1 MFFGVIT
8 MIATIIKWFVKD
20 YEKTGDPVVRRK
32 YGEVCGFAGIF
43 LNVLLFIGKFIAG
56 QLSGSIAITADAFNN
71 LSDAGSSVVTL
82 IGFRLAGRKPDPE
95 HPFGHGRIEYVSGLM
110 VALLI
115 LMMAFE
121 LIKSSVGKI
130 ISPEPVDS
138 SPVVIIILLA
148 SIGVK
153 LYMSLYNR
161 KYGRKI
167 NSAAMVA
174 TSVDSLSDC
183 ISTAVVLA
191 ATVIAK
197 YTAFNIDGWCGL
209 LVGIFILIAGVRA
222 VTETLSPL
230 LGQPP
235 EKEFVEEIER
245 IVMEHEDILGIHD
258 LVVHDYGPGRRM
270 ISLHAEV
277 DADGNVLELHDL
289 IDNIEVQLRHEL
301 DCEAVIHMDPIVNN
315 EETRELKAMVAEA
328 LAEIG
333 STLHMHDFRVVPG
346 VTHTNLIF
354 DVVVPYEYKT
364 SEDDLREQIDAA
376 VKARRSDCFTVVQI
390 DRDYVSGKEK

>member
-1 MFFGVIT
+1 
-8 MIATIIKWFVKD
+8 MISLLIRMLVKNK
-20 YEKTGDPVVRRK
+20 EQVNDPVVRRK
-32 YGEVCGFAGIF
+32 YGEVCGMAGIL
-43 LNVLLFIGKFIAG
+43 LNLLLFVGKFIAG
-56 QLSGSIAITADAFNN
+56 QLSGSIAVTADAFNN

-82 IGFRLAGRKPDPE
+82 IGFRLAGRKPDPD

-110 VALLI
+110 VALII

-121 LIKSSVGKI
+121 LIKSSVEKI
-130 ISPEPVDS
+130 ITPQPVDTS
-138 SPVVIIILLA
+138 LTVIIILIA

-153 LYMSLYNR
+153 LYMSMYNR

-167 NSAAMVA
+167 NSSAMLA

-191 ATVIAK
+191 AAVIAK
-197 YTAFNIDGWCGL
+197 FTTFNIDGWCGL

-222 VTETLSPL
+222 VLDTLSPL

-235 EKEFVEEIER
+235 EKEFVDQIEQ
-245 IVMEHEDILGIHD
+245 IVTAHDDILGIHD

-277 DADGNVLELHDL
+277 DAEGNVLELHDL
-289 IDNIEVQLRHEL
+289 IDNIELELRHVL
-301 DCEAVIHMDPIVNN
+301 DCEAVIHMDPIVDN
-315 EETRELKAMVAEA
+315 EETRSLKAMVVEVVQDIDSA
-328 LAEIG
+328 LTI
-333 STLHMHDFRVVPG
+333 HDFRVVTG

-354 DVVVPYEYKT
+354 DLVMPFDYSTTEEK
-364 SEDDLREQIDAA
+364 LREMVDAA
-376 VKARRSDCFTVVQI
+376 VKERRSDCFTVIQI
-390 DRDYVSGKEK
+390 DRSYIS